1 MPGSIKG
8 KVTQIDSSGSLITD
22 IQAAQLSSAPRDS
35 SVRIMVDEHET
46 FGIFGQE
53 HGQPD
58 MTLIA
63 ILAEPSGSLRIE
75 LVNDSASAMLGVSAG
90 APVEVVW

>member
-8 KVTQIDSSGSLITD
+8 KVTEVDSSGSLITD
-22 IQAAQLSSAPRDS
+22 IQSGLLSGAPRDA

-46 FGIFGQE
+46 FGIFGQD

-63 ILAEPSGSLRIE
+63 ILIEPAGPLRIE
-75 LVNDSASAMLGVSAG
+75 LVNDSASAMLGVRAG
-90 APVEVVW
+90 APVEVSW